1 MSAKTKIVVVKMK
14 HVILTGVLLGILL
27 LLIIFA
33 ATYFF
38 SGDEPKPAVE
48 ETGMYT
54 PGVYNTSVALGGAA
68 IDVSVAVDSNNINSI
83 SLENMTDSVETMY
96 PLVEPAMNELVSQIV
111 QNQSTDNISYANT
124 SQYTSKVLLD
134 AIDNT
139 LSKAKN
145 LTPQIP
151 KKMQRLYLNPKK
163 SPGILQKLK
172 IPRSNLRGILT

>member
-54 PGVYNTSVALGGAA
+54 PGGAA

-145 LTPQIP
+145 SDSSNTEENAKTVSESQ
-151 KKMQRLYLNPKK
+151 KE
-163 SPGILQKLK
+163 PGDSSKTENTSQ
-172 IPRSNLRGILT
+172 

>member
-48 ETGMYT
+48 ETGM
-54 PGVYNTSVALGGAA
+54 
-68 IDVSVAVDSNNINSI
+68 SVAVDSNNINSI

-145 LTPQIP
+145 SDSSNTEENAKTVSESQ
-151 KKMQRLYLNPKK
+151 KE
-163 SPGILQKLK
+163 PGDSSKTENTSQ
-172 IPRSNLRGILT
+172 

>member
-54 PGVYNTSVALGGAA
+54 GVYNTSVALGGAA

-145 LTPQIP
+145 SDSSNTEENA
-151 KKMQRLYLNPKK
+151 KTV
-163 SPGILQKLK
+163 SESQKEAGDSSK
-172 IPRSNLRGILT
+172 TENTSQ

>member
-1 MSAKTKIVVVKMK
+1 MYS
-14 HVILTGVLLGILL
+14 LGILL

-111 QNQSTDNISYANT
+111 KNQSTDNSSYANT

-145 LTPQIP
+145 SDSSNTEENAKTVSESQ
-151 KKMQRLYLNPKK
+151 KE
-163 SPGILQKLK
+163 PGDSSKTENTSQ
-172 IPRSNLRGILT
+172 

>member
-96 PLVEPAMNELVSQIV
+96 PLMQPSLSNLTDQILSSQSLE
-111 QNQSTDNISYANT
+111 NLNYPEETRYT
-124 SQYTSKVLLD
+124 SQVLLN
-134 AIDNT
+134 AVK
-139 LSKAKN
+139 KA
-145 LTPQIP
+145 L
-151 KKMQRLYLNPKK
+151 KKAAP
-163 SPGILQKLK
+163 
-172 IPRSNLRGILT
+172 TA

>member
-33 ATYFF
+33 ATYYF
-38 SGDEPKPAVE
+38 SGDEPKPKVE

-54 PGVYNTSVALGGAA
+54 PGVYNTSV
-68 IDVSVAVDSNNINSI
+68 
-83 SLENMTDSVETMY
+83 SVETMY

-124 SQYTSKVLLD
+124 SQYTSKVLLN

-145 LTPQIP
+145 SDSSNTEENARTVSESQ
-151 KKMQRLYLNPKK
+151 KE
-163 SPGILQKLK
+163 PGDS
-172 IPRSNLRGILT
+172 SNTENTSQ

>member
-83 SLENMTDSVETMY
+83 SLD
-96 PLVEPAMNELVSQIV
+96 
-111 QNQSTDNISYANT
+111 ISR
-124 SQYTSKVLLD
+124 
-134 AIDNT
+134 
-139 LSKAKN
+139 
-145 LTPQIP
+145 
-151 KKMQRLYLNPKK
+151 KM
-163 SPGILQKLK
+163 
-172 IPRSNLRGILT
+172 

>member
-27 LLIIFA
+27 LMIIFA

-68 IDVSVAVDSNNINSI
+68 IDVSVAVDSINSI

-124 SQYTSKVLLD
+124 SQYTSKVLLN

-145 LTPQIP
+145 SDSSNTEENAKTVSESQ
-151 KKMQRLYLNPKK
+151 KE
-163 SPGILQKLK
+163 PGDSSKTENTSQ
-172 IPRSNLRGILT
+172 

>member
-96 PLVEPAMNELVSQIV
+96 PLVE

-124 SQYTSKVLLD
+124 SQYTSKVLLN

-139 LSKAKN
+139 LSKAKKSDTSN
-145 LTPQIP
+145 TEENAKTVSESP
-151 KKMQRLYLNPKK
+151 KE
-163 SPGILQKLK
+163 PGDSSKTENTSQ
-172 IPRSNLRGILT
+172 

>member
-33 ATYFF
+33 ATYYF
-38 SGDEPKPAVE
+38 SGAEPKPKVE

-68 IDVSVAVDSNNINSI
+68 IDVSVADSNNINSI

-124 SQYTSKVLLD
+124 SQYTSKVLLN

-145 LTPQIP
+145 SDSSNTEENA
-151 KKMQRLYLNPKK
+151 KTV
-163 SPGILQKLK
+163 SESQKEPVDSSK
-172 IPRSNLRGILT
+172 TENTSQ

>member
-96 PLVEPAMNELVSQIV
+96 QLVSQIV

-124 SQYTSKVLLD
+124 SQYTSKVLLN

-139 LSKAKN
+139 LSKAK
-145 LTPQIP
+145 
-151 KKMQRLYLNPKK
+151 K
-163 SPGILQKLK
+163 SDSSNTEGNAKTVSESQKEPGDSSKTENTSQ
-172 IPRSNLRGILT
+172 

>member
-54 PGVYNTSVALGGAA
+54 PGVYNTSVALA

-124 SQYTSKVLLD
+124 SQYTSKVLLN

-139 LSKAKN
+139 LSKAK
-145 LTPQIP
+145 
-151 KKMQRLYLNPKK
+151 K
-163 SPGILQKLK
+163 SDSSNTEENAKTVSESQKEPGDSSKTENTSQ
-172 IPRSNLRGILT
+172 

>member
-111 QNQSTDNISYANT
+111 P

-145 LTPQIP
+145 SDSSNTEENTKTVSESQ
-151 KKMQRLYLNPKK
+151 KE
-163 SPGILQKLK
+163 PGDSSKTENTSQ
-172 IPRSNLRGILT
+172 

>member
-1 MSAKTKIVVVKMK
+1 MSAKTKIDVVKMK

-124 SQYTSKVLLD
+124 SQYTSKVLLN

-139 LSKAKN
+139 LSKAK
-145 LTPQIP
+145 
-151 KKMQRLYLNPKK
+151 K
-163 SPGILQKLK
+163 SDSSNTKENAKTVSESQKEPGDSSKTENTENTSQ
-172 IPRSNLRGILT
+172 

>member
-54 PGVYNTSVALGGAA
+54 PGVQQYICSAGWGGYRC
-68 IDVSVAVDSNNINSI
+68 VCSGG
-83 SLENMTDSVETMY
+83 
-96 PLVEPAMNELVSQIV
+96 Q
-111 QNQSTDNISYANT
+111 Q
-124 SQYTSKVLLD
+124 
-134 AIDNT
+134 
-139 LSKAKN
+139 
-145 LTPQIP
+145 
-151 KKMQRLYLNPKK
+151 
-163 SPGILQKLK
+163 
-172 IPRSNLRGILT
+172 

>member
-1 MSAKTKIVVVKMK
+1 MSAISKFVVVQMK

-134 AIDNT
+134 SIDNT
-139 LSKAKN
+139 LSKANNSVSSYTEEKAK
-145 LTPQIP
+145 TVSESQ
-151 KKMQRLYLNPKK
+151 KE
-163 SPGILQKLK
+163 PGDSSKTENTSQ
-172 IPRSNLRGILT
+172 

>member
-111 QNQSTDNISYANT
+111 QNFLRKHKSVHLKSA
-124 SQYTSKVLLD
+124 
-134 AIDNT
+134 A
-139 LSKAKN
+139 
-145 LTPQIP
+145 
-151 KKMQRLYLNPKK
+151 QRN
-163 SPGILQKLK
+163 
-172 IPRSNLRGILT
+172 

>member
-139 LSKAKN
+139 LSKAKT
-145 LTPQIP
+145 LTAQIP
-151 KKMQRLYLNPKK
+151 KKMQRLYLNHKK
-163 SPGILQKLK
+163 SLGILQKLK

>member
-111 QNQSTDNISYANT
+111 QNQSTDNIPTQTQVST
-124 SQYTSKVLLD
+124 PPKCCSTQLITHSPKQK
-134 AIDNT
+134 T
-139 LSKAKN
+139 LTA
-145 LTPQIP
+145 QIP
-151 KKMQRLYLNPKK
+151 KKMQRLYLNHKK

>member
-111 QNQSTDNISYANT
+111 QIIFPTQTQVSTPPKCCSTQLITHSPK
-124 SQYTSKVLLD
+124 QK
-134 AIDNT
+134 I
-139 LSKAKN
+139 
-145 LTPQIP
+145 LTAQIP
-151 KKMQRLYLNPKK
+151 KKMQRLYLNHKK
-163 SPGILQKLK
+163 SPWILQKLK